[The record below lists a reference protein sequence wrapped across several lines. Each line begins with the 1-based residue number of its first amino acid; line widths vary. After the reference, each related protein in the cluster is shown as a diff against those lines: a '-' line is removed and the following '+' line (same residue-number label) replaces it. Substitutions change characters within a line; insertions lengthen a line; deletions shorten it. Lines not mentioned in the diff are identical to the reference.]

1 MGGFRDGVLIWNE
14 LEEVCGRKMGENA
27 KIGHFLSK
35 NPQVVPVPK
44 GGTGTH
50 YAEEEWYQYPLCIKV
65 VPVPIG
71 SVGLVP
77 VLVKVVRVLL
87 LPATLFFCI
96 LLHR

>member
-1 MGGFRDGVLIWNE
+1 MIWNE

-27 KIGHFLSK
+27 KFGHLLGK
-35 NPQVVPVPK
+35 NPQVVLVPK
-44 GGTGTH
+44 GGTGTN

-65 VPVPIG
+65 VPVTIG

-77 VLVKVVRVLL
+77 VLVKVVPVPL

-96 LLHR
+96 FLHR